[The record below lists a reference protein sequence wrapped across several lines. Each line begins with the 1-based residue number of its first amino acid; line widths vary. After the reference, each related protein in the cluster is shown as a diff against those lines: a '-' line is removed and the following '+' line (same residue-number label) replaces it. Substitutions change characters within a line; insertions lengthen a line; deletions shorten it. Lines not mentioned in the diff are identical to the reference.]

1 MLLGHGKS
9 RYCGVISCKRN
20 YVKLNF
26 RQRSKGQA
34 MITLYDYW
42 RSSAA
47 YRVRIALNL
56 LGMAHESV
64 PVDLTSGAQAAPD
77 NLARNPQ
84 GLVPTLE
91 IDGASLTQSLAI
103 IEYLDEVRRAGFL
116 PKDALGRARVRALSY
131 AVAMDIHP
139 ICNLRVARHAVAQSG
154 GSITMEGWMGHF
166 IALGLTGLEAML
178 TEAGPYS
185 HGDTV
190 TMADICLVPQV
201 YNARRWGVDLAALP
215 KLTAISSRLEVMPA
229 IAAAHPDRVKPA

>member
-1 MLLGHGKS
+1 
-9 RYCGVISCKRN
+9 
-20 YVKLNF
+20 
-26 RQRSKGQA
+26 

-56 LGMAHESV
+56 LGLGYEAV
-64 PVDLTSGAQAAPD
+64 PVDLTSGAQGLAD

-84 GLVPTLE
+84 GLVPTLQ
-91 IDGASLTQSLAI
+91 IDGESLTQSLAI
-103 IEYLDEVRRAGFL
+103 VEYLDEVRDAGFL

-139 ICNLRVARHAVAQSG
+139 ICNLRVARHAVGQSG
-154 GSITMEGWMGHF
+154 GGITMESWMGHF
-166 IALGLTGLEAML
+166 ITLGLTGLEGML
-178 TEAGPYS
+178 TGTSTYC

-201 YNARRWGVDLAALP
+201 YNARRWGVDLAVFP
-215 KLTAISSRLEVMPA
+215 KIAAISARLEALAPF
-229 IAAAHPDRVKPA
+229 AAAHPDRVKPA